1 MNWLLRRLLALWV
14 RFTVRPEDA
23 VARLHG
29 RTNPIC
35 YVLERRS
42 ITDLAVLQNASVKL
56 KLARPQKRLVNQ
68 SRELRSYFYLTQP
81 SGFWDERLD
90 RRPPQPLVQLVRTL
104 RLHPDI
110 DVDLV
115 PVAVYW

>member
-1 MNWLLRRLLALWV
+1 M

-42 ITDLAVLQNASVKL
+42 VTDLAVLQNACVTL
-56 KLARPQKRLVNQ
+56 QAAAAAEAARAAVARAALVLL
-68 SRELRSYFYLTQP
+68 SHAARSA
-81 SGFWDERLD
+81 SGTSASTAV
-90 RRPPQPLVQLVRTL
+90 RRPRSC
-104 RLHPDI
+104 R
-110 DVDLV
+110 
-115 PVAVYW
+115 

>member
-1 MNWLLRRLLALWV
+1 MNWFLRRLLGLWV

-35 YVLERRS
+35 YVLERRD
-42 ITDLAVLQNASVKL
+42 ITDLAVLQNAAVSL
-56 KLARPQKRLVNQ
+56 KLARPQKRLVKQ
-68 SRELRSYFYLTQP
+68 SRELRSFFYLTQP
-81 SGFWDERLD
+81 RGFWDERLD
-90 RRPPQPLVQLVRTL
+90 RRPPQALVQLARTL
-104 RLHPDI
+104 RANPEI

-115 PVAVYW
+115 PV